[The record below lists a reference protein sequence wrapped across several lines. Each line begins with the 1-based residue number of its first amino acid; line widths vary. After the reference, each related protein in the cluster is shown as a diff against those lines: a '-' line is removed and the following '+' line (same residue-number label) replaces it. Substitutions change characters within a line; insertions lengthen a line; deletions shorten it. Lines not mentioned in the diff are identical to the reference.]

1 MIDSET
7 IDKIFEAAKIEEV
20 IGDFV
25 ELKKR
30 GVNYLGRC
38 PFHNEKTPS
47 FTVSPTKGIYKC
59 FGCGKGGNVVNFIM
73 EIEHYNYPE
82 ALKYIANK
90 YSIEVVENELTF
102 EQKDKKNKK
111 DNHYLITDFAK
122 NIFKKI

>member
-38 PFHNEKTPS
+38 
-47 FTVSPTKGIYKC
+47 
-59 FGCGKGGNVVNFIM
+59 
-73 EIEHYNYPE
+73 
-82 ALKYIANK
+82 
-90 YSIEVVENELTF
+90 
-102 EQKDKKNKK
+102 
-111 DNHYLITDFAK
+111 
-122 NIFKKI
+122 KIL